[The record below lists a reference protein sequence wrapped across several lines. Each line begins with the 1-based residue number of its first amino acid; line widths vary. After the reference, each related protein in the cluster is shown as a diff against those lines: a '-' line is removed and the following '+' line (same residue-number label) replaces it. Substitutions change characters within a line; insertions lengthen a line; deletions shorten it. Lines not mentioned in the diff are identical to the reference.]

1 MCQNTTKQ
9 TNKFY
14 FYKLN
19 LIVLMLKS
27 IKYLLS
33 IMKNNL
39 FDIWAK
45 NEASI
50 NAWLSIPNS
59 FTAEAFG
66 KMGWDSVTID
76 MQHGQNDYSTAIAMV
91 QGLSNSNTV
100 PMTRVPWN
108 EPGIIMKMLDLGVQG
123 IIAPM
128 INTKEDCE
136 KFVSYCY
143 YPPIGQRSFGP
154 MRAQVVYGSDYYQHA
169 NDNIVS
175 LAMIETKQAVE
186 NLDSILSVPNLTGI
200 YIGPADMSSS
210 YGLPPKF
217 DVREDP
223 VFSNIKM
230 IAKKAKEKG
239 KIAGIHNG
247 SVKYMKEMMDYG
259 FQFTTL
265 LSDFRMMTS
274 HAESL
279 LKELKDVDTKSDN
292 TSAY

>member
-1 MCQNTTKQ
+1 M
-9 TNKFY
+9 
-14 FYKLN
+14 
-19 LIVLMLKS
+19 
-27 IKYLLS
+27 
-33 IMKNNL
+33 NNL
-39 FDIWAK
+39 LNIWSK
-45 NEASI
+45 NKAVI

-76 MQHGQNDYSTAIAMV
+76 MQHGQNDYSTAIPMV
-91 QGLSNSNTV
+91 QAIANSNAV
-100 PMTRVPWN
+100 PMVRVPWN
-108 EPGIIMKMLDLGVQG
+108 EPGIIMKMLDLGVLG

-154 MRAQVVYGSDYYQHA
+154 MRAQVTYGSDYYQHA
-169 NDNIVS
+169 NKNIVS

-186 NLDSILSVPNLTGI
+186 NLDAILSVPNLTGI

-210 YGLPPKF
+210 YGLLPKF

-230 IAKKAKEKG
+230 IAKKAREKG

>member
-1 MCQNTTKQ
+1 MCQNTAKQ

-175 LAMIETKQAVE
+175 MAMIETKQAVD
-186 NLDSILSVPNLTGI
+186 NLDAILSVPNLTGI

-247 SVKYMKEMMDYG
+247 SVKYMKEMMEYG

>member
-1 MCQNTTKQ
+1 
-9 TNKFY
+9 
-14 FYKLN
+14 
-19 LIVLMLKS
+19 
-27 IKYLLS
+27 
-33 IMKNNL
+33 MKNKL
-39 FDIWAK
+39 FDIWK
-45 NEASI
+45 QEKASI

-66 KMGWDSVTID
+66 KMGWDSVTVD
-76 MQHGQNDYSTAIAMV
+76 MQHGQNDYSSSIAMI
-91 QGLSNSNTV
+91 QALSNSNTV

-128 INTKEDCE
+128 INTKDDCE

-169 NDNIVS
+169 NKNIVS

-186 NLDSILSVPNLTGI
+186 NLDEILSVPHLTGI

-230 IAKKAKEKG
+230 IAKKAKERG

-247 SVKYMKEMMDYG
+247 SVKYMKEMMQYG

-274 HAESL
+274 NAESL

>member
-1 MCQNTTKQ
+1 MLEFNFNSIFIK
-9 TNKFY
+9 K
-14 FYKLN
+14 
-19 LIVLMLKS
+19 ILMFNQ
-27 IKYLLS
+27 
-33 IMKNNL
+33 MKNKL
-39 FDIWAK
+39 IDIWSK
-45 NEASI
+45 GEAAI
-50 NAWLSIPNS
+50 NGWLSIPNS

-91 QGLSNSNTV
+91 QGLSNSDTV

-128 INTKEDCE
+128 INTKEECE

-143 YPPIGQRSFGP
+143 YPPVGQRSFGP
-154 MRAQVVYGSDYYQHA
+154 MRAQVAYGSDYHQHA
-169 NDNIVS
+169 NNNIVS
-175 LAMIETKQAVE
+175 LAMVETKEAVE
-186 NLDSILSVPNLTGI
+186 NLDAILSVPNLTGI

-247 SVKYMKEMMDYG
+247 SVKYMKEMMEYG

-279 LKELKDVDTKSDN
+279 LKELKNVDTKSDN